1 MKSYIIGLIAAT
13 MLCGCSERILT
24 PSEQAVRRAR
34 DLIGTLRTNS
44 SVRAIHGTQ
53 AVRSN
58 LVAITDVEL
67 RRRTLDEWK
76 KALFDIKVDRLRPSL
91 RYGAISEVADV
102 VTWDVVGAIR
112 KFGGSYEDAWD
123 IYFEVLAWIDGQC
136 RAMKPKEPEI
146 GCDLLEEDKKWMYYG
161 ALLEYREGLIEN
173 FERFKFESMCHP
185 VDQSRVNA
193 VKARL
198 EKVIGRPV
206 RPSREIKMLGRYAEE
221 VRKHVEKERKEAMQ
235 KAEALQ
241 REMWKK
247 NPPPLRPTDGRYVM

>member
-1 MKSYIIGLIAAT
+1 
-13 MLCGCSERILT
+13 
-24 PSEQAVRRAR
+24 
-34 DLIGTLRTNS
+34 
-44 SVRAIHGTQ
+44 
-53 AVRSN
+53 
-58 LVAITDVEL
+58 
-67 RRRTLDEWK
+67 
-76 KALFDIKVDRLRPSL
+76 
-91 RYGAISEVADV
+91 
-102 VTWDVVGAIR
+102 
-112 KFGGSYEDAWD
+112 
-123 IYFEVLAWIDGQC
+123 
-136 RAMKPKEPEI
+136 
-146 GCDLLEEDKKWMYYG
+146 MYYG

-247 NPPPLRPTDGRYVM
+247 NPPPLRPPDGRYVM